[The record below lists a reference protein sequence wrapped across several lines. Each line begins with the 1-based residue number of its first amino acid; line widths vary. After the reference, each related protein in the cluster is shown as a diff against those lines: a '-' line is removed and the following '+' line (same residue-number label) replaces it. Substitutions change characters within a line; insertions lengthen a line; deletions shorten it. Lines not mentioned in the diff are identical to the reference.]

1 MVGLVQRDDV
11 AIAALPADRDR
22 SADFRPQF
30 EADAPIRDLQHL
42 VRPTLASPLDGA
54 QEGFEMGIEGCSSRL
69 IVWPVF
75 GLMFTPVFY
84 VVVRWLSDA
93 RKVKLNSVSAA
104 LATT

>member
-1 MVGLVQRDDV
+1 
-11 AIAALPADRDR
+11 
-22 SADFRPQF
+22 
-30 EADAPIRDLQHL
+30 
-42 VRPTLASPLDGA
+42 
-54 QEGFEMGIEGCSSRL
+54 MGIEGCSSRL

-84 VVVRWLSDA
+84 VVVRRLSDA